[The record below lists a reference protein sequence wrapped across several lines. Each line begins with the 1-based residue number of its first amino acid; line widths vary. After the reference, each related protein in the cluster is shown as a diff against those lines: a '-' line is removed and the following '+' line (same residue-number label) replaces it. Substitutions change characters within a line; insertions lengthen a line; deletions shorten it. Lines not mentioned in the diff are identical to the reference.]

1 MTPKTILIMLS
12 SIAALLIVAAA
23 AVKLKNRQSEY
34 LLENYR
40 LENEN
45 ADLVTENI
53 MLSETVNL
61 EKCLE

>member
-12 SIAALLIVAAA
+12 SVAAILIVIAA